1 VGIVR
6 PGPLV
11 LTASGYFVKVLHVI
25 PSVAPRYGGPSR
37 AVVEMCAA
45 LRQLRVETLIATTDA
60 DGDGSLHVELGREIL
75 YKGVPAIFFKC
86 QWSEAYKYSRSLA
99 RWLDRH
105 VREFDAVHIHAVF
118 SHACLAAA
126 RACRRRGVPYIVR
139 PLGSIDPWSLKQKLF
154 RKRLFWHLGV
164 KRMLHGAAAIHY
176 TAQAE
181 QEAAETTLGL
191 KRGVVIPLGIEIQSA
206 HGPEQS
212 PRRAFDPSSTGE
224 PYVLV
229 LSRLHP
235 KKGLELLLNA
245 FLPLVKQPEFAGWRL
260 VMAGEG
266 EAGYVASLQH
276 LVKKQQGN
284 GSVIFAG
291 WLDGAQKS
299 AALQDAALLAL
310 PSFQENFG
318 LCVIEALAC
327 GVPVLV
333 SRQVNLA
340 PLIEAASAG
349 WVTSLEPAQLSHTL
363 TDALRD
369 SDARARRGNAGR
381 ELVNEKFTWPAV
393 ASELIALYQ
402 SLG

>member
-1 VGIVR
+1 M
-6 PGPLV
+6 
-11 LTASGYFVKVLHVI
+11 KVLHVI
-25 PSVAPRYGGPSR
+25 PSIAQRYGGPSR
-37 AVVEMCAA
+37 AIIEMCSA
-45 LRQLRVETLIATTDA
+45 LRQRGVETLIATTDA
-60 DGDGSLHVELGREIL
+60 DGKGRLPVELGREIL
-75 YKGVPAIFFKC
+75 YRDVPAIFFEC
-86 QWSEAYKYSRSLA
+86 QWSEAYKYSRALA
-99 RWLDRH
+99 RWFDSH
-105 VREFDAVHIHAVF
+105 VGEFDAVHIHAVF

-126 RACRRRGVPYIVR
+126 RACRRRGVPYVVR
-139 PLGSIDPWSLKQKLF
+139 PLGSIDPWSLKQKPF

-164 KRMLHGAAAIHY
+164 RRMLLGAAAIHY
-176 TAQAE
+176 TALAE
-181 QEAAETTLGL
+181 QDAAETTLGL
-191 KRGVVIPLGIEIQSA
+191 RRGVVIPLGVKF
-206 HGPEQS
+206 QS
-212 PRRAFDPSSTGE
+212 PCGQEESPHRTFEPSLNDE

-235 KKGLELLLNA
+235 KKGIELLLNA

-260 VMAGEG
+260 VVAGEG

-276 LVKKQQGN
+276 LVKKQQGS

-291 WLDGAQKS
+291 WLEGAQKN

-333 SRQVNLA
+333 SQQVNLA

-349 WVTSLEPAQLSHTL
+349 WVTSLEPAKLSLTL
-363 TDALRD
+363 ADALRD
-369 SDARARRGNAGR
+369 GKARERRGSAGR

-393 ASELIALYQ
+393 ADELRALYQ